1 MIRMI
6 RIGITVSNFRK
17 IINREIQSKFGDLC
31 HISKKFCTSNNSSQ
45 NKENLNRQE
54 ENKHEYPEIVK
65 MLFENNV
72 KLKKVPCFEV
82 YASQIE
88 ILHQPMDFYLAIIVR
103 INIKFFLTI
112 FSSKN

>member
-1 MIRMI
+1 MMNLIGIKLSKLRRMI
-6 RIGITVSNFRK
+6 NL
-17 IINREIQSKFGDLC
+17 EIQPRLGEMYHNQKR
-31 HISKKFCTSNNSSQ
+31 FCTSNNSSQ
-45 NKENLNRQE
+45 NEENLNRQE
-54 ENKHEYPEIVK
+54 EKKNEYPEIVK

-103 INIKFFLTI
+103 IKI
-112 FSSKN
+112 